1 MMLSIDIMVNW
12 LLPDAMCYV
21 QWHWHW
27 WWGGF
32 GDYIYPFHLLVI
44 IHDIWFCDIS
54 ASRWRWAP
62 LAAPGKIVAAKMEAG
77 AISSSLAFSSKRAHM
92 LFLSVWIHTVLNSA
106 PGIAF
111 LGRSSSTAPFSLG
124 KLHGN
129 AFNSIFRQKVT
140 VFGTRCDAD
149 AGIEEFSASFSKRST
164 AASYLSSPIILGSR
178 IVCCQDKF
186 LCGRQERRVG
196 RGGNPS
202 FWRLAGGQVHS
213 GGYPL
218 SGSELNFNGSGVF
231 YQRVGHHNP
240 SGGGFG

>member
-1 MMLSIDIMVNW
+1 MTLTLMVRWFWWLYISIPSACDYPWYMILWHISFSVEVSTTGSSW
-12 LLPDAMCYV
+12 KDCCSEDGSRCYFII
-21 QWHWHW
+21 
-27 WWGGF
+27 F
-32 GDYIYPFHLLVI
+32 GIFIQKSIY
-44 IHDIWFCDIS
+44 
-54 ASRWRWAP
+54 A
-62 LAAPGKIVAAKMEAG
+62 
-77 AISSSLAFSSKRAHM
+77 
-92 LFLSVWIHTVLNSA
+92 LFSVWIHTVLNSA

-111 LGRSSSTAPFSLG
+111 LGRSSSIASFSLG

-129 AFNSIFRQKVT
+129 AFNSIFRQKFT

-164 AASYLSSPIILGSR
+164 SASYLSSPIILGSR

-218 SGSELNFNGSGVF
+218 SGSELNLNGSGVF

-240 SGGGFG
+240 SRGGFG